1 MNKKSTILTILVNV
15 CRCLLAVTFLFSGFV
30 KANDPL
36 GTLYKLQDYLAAWG
50 MDFIP
55 KTILLLIAIA
65 IALFEFSIGCNLALG
80 RKRKQ
85 TSRITLCF
93 MSVMTI
99 LTVYIAIYNPVTDCG
114 CFGDAIV
121 LTNTQTLLKNIVLLA
136 AAIIIS
142 IYPLSIKRLISPR
155 IDWIVVSILMGGILI
170 YSVYSIYA
178 LPSIDFRPYKIGT
191 NLADAISGNGECQM
205 QFDVKIVYE
214 KDGKRIE
221 LGLEDDDPDSTW
233 TYVETKRT
241 PINNGLKPIIN
252 LYIEN
257 DGEDITSD
265 IITDKGDVLML
276 IAPILSEADQS
287 TIDEINEIYEYL
299 APQEEVELYMLT
311 ASNLAEQEKWIDY
324 TGAEYIIY
332 TSDERILKTIVRA
345 NPGLIR
351 LHDGVITHKWSSWNL
366 PSVEKLKEIMKAQ
379 KK

>member
-214 KDGKRIE
+214 KVGKRIE

>member
-99 LTVYIAIYNPVTDCG
+99 LTVYIARYNPVTDCG

-191 NLADAISGNGECQM
+191 NLADAISGNGESQM

-311 ASNLAEQEKWIDY
+311 ASNLAEQEKWIYY